1 MRNIVNIRK
10 NLVLSEI
17 QFILHKTVVN
27 YDRVFFFFFFVITKI
42 LSSEILIPLYVRPIR

>member
-1 MRNIVNIRK
+1 MRNIVNISK

-27 YDRVFFFFFFVITKI
+27 YDRLYFFF
-42 LSSEILIPLYVRPIR
+42 LSLQKFLVQKY